1 MKTWHKVAI
10 GAGAVV
16 VLGGIVLFSVN
27 QANKG
32 VVTVQTAKV
41 ANQDSLVS
49 LVTASGEVKP
59 TTYTNVTAQ
68 GYGRITEIFV
78 KEGDHVKKG
87 DRLLLQENVQAN
99 ADVQAQ
105 SAAVNSAESGV
116 QAAEASYKA
125 AQSDLILQQANLEK
139 AKLDY
144 DRGQGLFKDGLI
156 PKQDFDQRK
165 TIYDGAVATVDSA
178 RARVQS
184 LKAQL
189 DQTRSQVN
197 QGRAVLVRTQDVLH
211 KTTYTSPI
219 NGIVSYLPERVGD
232 YVVMGMQNANGSFI
246 MTLSDMSVVT
256 AEVKVDET
264 DIVNV
269 KMGQEADVTIDA
281 VPGKIF
287 KGKVTEIGSQAVLRS
302 SGLTT
307 TQTTTSTQEAKDFKV
322 VVTLANPPENLR
334 PGLST
339 TAKIKTAE
347 RKNVV
352 AIPIQAL
359 AVRTRK
365 DLEEAVKNAKKQG
378 SSNVTLAAPPP
389 PAPGD
394 PKKDEVQGVFVV
406 NGKKAVFLPVETG
419 IAGVTDIEITKG
431 LKAGDEIVVGS
442 YKALRTLKPES
453 QVKAAT
459 DSYREDLVSSGVV
472 IKTEALTKVYEMG
485 AEKVHAL
492 SGVDVEIRKGDYVAI
507 MGPSGSGKST
517 LMNLIGCLDSPS
529 AGKYWL
535 AGRLVSDLDDD
546 ELAYIRNKEIGFVFQ
561 TFNLLPR
568 ATALHNVELPLIYNG
583 TPSEERIEKAKKA
596 LERVDL
602 MDRMHHKPN
611 ELSGGQRQRVAIARA
626 LVNSPSIVLADEP
639 TGNLDS
645 KTGEEIMALFAN
657 LHGQGNT
664 IILVTHEHDIAQHA
678 HRIIFIRDGKI
689 ASDEAVAKK

>member
-1 MKTWHKVAI
+1 MKTWQKVAI
-10 GAGAVV
+10 GVGAVA

-41 ANQDSLVS
+41 ATQDSLVS

-68 GYGRITEIFV
+68 GFGRITEILV
-78 KEGDHVKKG
+78 KEGDHIKKG
-87 DRLLLQENVQAN
+87 DKLLLQENVQAN

-105 SAAVNSAESGV
+105 SATITSAESAV

-125 AQSDLILQQANLEK
+125 AQSDLVLQQANLEK
-139 AKLDY
+139 AKQDF
-144 DRGQGLFKDGLI
+144 DRGQGLLKDGLI

-165 TIYDGAVATVDSA
+165 TSYDGAVASVEASK
-178 RARVQS
+178 ARVQS
-184 LKAQL
+184 LRAQL

-197 QGRAVLVRTQDVLH
+197 QTKAVLVRARDVLQ
-211 KTTYTSPI
+211 KTAYVSPI
-219 NGIVSYLPERVGD
+219 NGIVSYLPVRLGE
-232 YVVMGMQNANGSFI
+232 YVVPGIQNSNGSFL

-269 KMGQEADVTIDA
+269 KMGQDADVTIDA

-287 KGKVTEIGSQAVLRS
+287 KGKVTQIGSQAVLRS

-322 VVTLANPPENLR
+322 VVTLSNPPENVR

-365 DLEEAVKNAKKQG
+365 DLEEAAKNAKNQG
-378 SSNVTLAAPPP
+378 SSSVTLAAPPP
-389 PAPGD
+389 AAPGD

-406 NGKKAVFLPVETG
+406 NAKKAIFRPVETG

-431 LKAGDEIVVGS
+431 LKPGDEIVVGS
-442 YKALRTLKPES
+442 YKALRTLKPEA
-453 QVKAAT
+453 Q
-459 DSYREDLVSSGVV
+459 
-472 IKTEALTKVYEMG
+472 IK
-485 AEKVHAL
+485 
-492 SGVDVEIRKGDYVAI
+492 VD
-507 MGPSGSGKST
+507 
-517 LMNLIGCLDSPS
+517 NS
-529 AGKYWL
+529 APKKQ
-535 AGRLVSDLDDD
+535 DD
-546 ELAYIRNKEIGFVFQ
+546 Q
-561 TFNLLPR
+561 Q
-568 ATALHNVELPLIYNG
+568 
-583 TPSEERIEKAKKA
+583 S
-596 LERVDL
+596 
-602 MDRMHHKPN
+602 
-611 ELSGGQRQRVAIARA
+611 
-626 LVNSPSIVLADEP
+626 
-639 TGNLDS
+639 
-645 KTGEEIMALFAN
+645 
-657 LHGQGNT
+657 
-664 IILVTHEHDIAQHA
+664 
-678 HRIIFIRDGKI
+678 
-689 ASDEAVAKK
+689 